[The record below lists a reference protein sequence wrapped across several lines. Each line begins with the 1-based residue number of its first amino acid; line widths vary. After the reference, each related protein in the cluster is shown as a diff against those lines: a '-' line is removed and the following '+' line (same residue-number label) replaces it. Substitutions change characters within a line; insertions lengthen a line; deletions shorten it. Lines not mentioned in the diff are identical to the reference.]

1 MVSILVSFF
10 FLRKNY
16 DYPMILFWKVIFYWR
31 VVDLQSCVRF
41 YGGQHGDFSR
51 HGKVSPILEL
61 DASGSIL

>member
-1 MVSILVSFF
+1 
-10 FLRKNY
+10 
-16 DYPMILFWKVIFYWR
+16 MILFWKVIFYWR